1 MENKIKESK
10 RRYGK
15 IYNKTNITVQLNREL
30 ISKLKSKLPLDISIK
45 SFIESLIKQSI

>member
-30 ISKLKSKLPLDISIK
+30 INDHLAYFAEKLST
-45 SFIESLIKQSI
+45 IE